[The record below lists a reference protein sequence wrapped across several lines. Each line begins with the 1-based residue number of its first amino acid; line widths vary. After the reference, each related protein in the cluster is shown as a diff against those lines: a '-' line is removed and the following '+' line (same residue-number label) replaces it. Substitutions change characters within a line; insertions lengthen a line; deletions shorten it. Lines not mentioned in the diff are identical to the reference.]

1 MKYIKGD
8 ILMGENKC
16 GIFRNLYVYSIF
28 AFALIGIIG
37 GFFMYKS
44 NNKPIIIGFSAQLTG
59 RQAEL
64 GVQERNVAL
73 LAIERINEFGG
84 IDGRAISL
92 MIHDDLGRQQ
102 EAENG
107 DKDLINKGVIA
118 IIGHSTTSQTLT
130 GLNITN
136 AANIVMM
143 GPTIST
149 PKLSGL
155 DDYFFRIHPSFE
167 KSCQSF
173 AKHLY
178 YDKGVRNIGI
188 IYDEDNLEY
197 SKNYKDT
204 FSEQLR
210 DLGGNITNEVGFSSI
225 DHQDFSELLL
235 KLHDSKAEA
244 LLIVASDIDAA
255 LIAQKTRL
263 MDWQIPLFASPW
275 AQTETLISNG
285 GKAVEGM
292 ELEQAYDLNNQSTDF
307 NSFKYR
313 YKERFGNEPSFGAAY
328 SYETTLVLTEAL
340 KKTHG
345 HKEGLKQAL
354 LDIKDFKGLTDK
366 LSIDKFGDVQRNA
379 YLTTINNGKFVRI
392 EKLNSVDFGG
402 EEVNE

>member
-8 ILMGENKC
+8 LLMRENKC
-16 GIFRNLYVYSIF
+16 GIFRHLYAHSIF

-64 GVQERNVAL
+64 GVQERNGAL
-73 LAIERINEFGG
+73 LAMERINELGG

-92 MIHDDLGRQQ
+92 IIHDDLGMQQ

-107 DKDLINKGVIA
+107 DKDLINKGAIA
-118 IIGHSTTSQTLT
+118 IIGHGTTSQTLA
-130 GLNITN
+130 GLSTTN

-143 GPTIST
+143 GPVIST

-167 KSCQSF
+167 NSCKSF
-173 AKHLY
+173 AKHIY
-178 YDKGVRNIGI
+178 NDKGIRNIGI
-188 IYDEDNLEY
+188 IYDQDNLEY
-197 SKNYKDT
+197 SKTYKDI

-210 DLGGNITNEVGFSSI
+210 DLGGNITSEVSFSSI
-225 DHQDFSELLL
+225 DHQDFSELLS

-307 NSFKYR
+307 NSFKSR

-328 SYETTLVLTEAL
+328 SYETTLVLAEAL

-354 LDIKDFKGLTDK
+354 LGVKDFKGLTDRF
-366 LSIDKFGDVQRNA
+366 SFDKYGDVQRNS
-379 YLTTINNGKFVRI
+379 YLTTIKNGKFVRI
-392 EKLNSVDFGG
+392 EELNSERVGG
-402 EEVNE
+402 E